1 MYNTDKTSL
10 KADRED
16 WGEGEGD
23 ITLKAKLAG
32 TTAPGSSGDIGTG
45 GSSATNHKKTKVN
58 HEKPHQNSSGVS
70 RTHPASTTDAPRSRR
85 TTFQTISSTFT
96 STNYTPTTRAGPTTN
111 RTPEP
116 QRRDHARRSRSD
128 FPVGLT
134 PQPPI
139 PLAAQVFL

>member
-1 MYNTDKTSL
+1 MYLSLCIFLYTLINCTDKTSL

-23 ITLKAKLAG
+23 FELTLKAKLAG
-32 TTAPGSSGDIGTG
+32 TTAPGISGDIGTG

-96 STNYTPTTRAGPTTN
+96 STNYTPTTRARPPNHRSTN

-116 QRRDHARRSRSD
+116 QRRDHARRSH
-128 FPVGLT
+128 
-134 PQPPI
+134 
-139 PLAAQVFL
+139 